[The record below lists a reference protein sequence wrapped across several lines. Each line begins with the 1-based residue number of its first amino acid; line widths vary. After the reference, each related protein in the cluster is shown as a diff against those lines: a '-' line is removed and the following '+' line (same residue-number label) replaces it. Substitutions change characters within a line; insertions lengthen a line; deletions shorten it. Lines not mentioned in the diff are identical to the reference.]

1 MMLMTI
7 MTIIMVMMTMV
18 MATNVSHDAET
29 RGMSAM
35 KKINKKST

>member
-1 MMLMTI
+1 MPTMMLM
-7 MTIIMVMMTMV
+7 MVMMVMMTIV